1 VIEPI
6 ATGAS
11 SAEAPASLAR
21 VEQLQALA
29 AKASEATSP
38 SGQESFAA
46 ALRAA
51 TESSPAATEQ
61 AMQPEAIPSAEVEP
75 MPSAEAEAIPGA
87 EVEGMSG
94 AAMSGATT
102 AIATAALEQA
112 PGTVTATPADPTTAT
127 LPYSQQSALA
137 AATPTAYAGSP
148 AAYPVD
154 TGQMVSTGQVM
165 SAGQTGA
172 TPLQAA
178 ETQPAAPTGAA
189 HYEAA
194 IQQAA
199 IRNGVEPALLKG
211 LIEQESGFDPNAHS
225 SAGALGLTQL
235 MPSTAASLG
244 VSEPLDPTQSIEGGA
259 RLLGQ
264 LLRQFGGN
272 VSYALAAYN
281 AGAGAVQQ
289 YGGIPPYPETEA
301 YVSKVLA
308 NARAYGGAG

>member
-1 VIEPI
+1 MIEPI
-6 ATGAS
+6 ATGAWPT
-11 SAEAPASLAR
+11 EAPASLAR

-38 SGQESFAA
+38 AAQESFAA
-46 ALRAA
+46 ALQAA
-51 TESSPAATEQ
+51 SEPSAAAE
-61 AMQPEAIPSAEVEP
+61 AGMQPEPIPGAEVEP
-75 MPSAEAEAIPGA
+75 MPGIEAEDVPGAEAEA
-87 EVEGMSG
+87 MSDT
-94 AAMSGATT
+94 AAAF
-102 AIATAALEQA
+102 ATAALEQTPGVTVA
-112 PGTVTATPADPTTAT
+112 PTPAGLTTAP
-127 LPYSQQSALA
+127 LPYSSQSGLA
-137 AATPTAYAGSP
+137 AASP
-148 AAYPVD
+148 AAYGAGAAGYSMDAAQIPGASSTAP
-154 TGQMVSTGQVM
+154 TGTASLTAGTG
-165 SAGQTGA
+165 SLTAPGY
-172 TPLQAA
+172 
-178 ETQPAAPTGAA
+178 QPAAPTGAA
-189 HYEAA
+189 PYEAL

-199 IRNGVEPALLKG
+199 IRNGVEPALLEG
-211 LIEQESGFDPNAHS
+211 LIEQESGFDPSAHS

-281 AGAGAVQQ
+281 AGAGAVHR

-308 NARAYGGAG
+308 NARAYQGRTA